1 MRKDMNDVSR
11 QVALSELKI
20 EIIDLQSRVTTG
32 NVLKFFTLIT
42 LNLIWGTLLLL
53 VLRVS

>member
-42 LNLIWGTLLLL
+42 LNLIWATLLFL
-53 VLRVS
+53 VLRLS